1 MKQTQQDLAPRNPAA
16 ATSPV
21 AKSVRLNYRFAFW
34 LIKKVQPVAAAAAA
48 VEDDHNDE
56 GYP

>member
-1 MKQTQQDLAPRNPAA
+1 MKQTQQDLAPRSPAA
-16 ATSPV
+16 ATLPV
-21 AKSVRLNYRFAFW
+21 AKSVRLNYRFAFL
-34 LIKKVQPVAAAAAA
+34 LIKKVQPVAAAAA